1 MRVLAR
7 FLTDGAATLAP
18 DADNAVNDDN
28 DDVKWLLGDG
38 SSSVDVTSRVRTDVR
53 VADAQVVGVRKAET
67 TEEDHGLVLTGLSPG
82 VTRVSSDGVVARSRE
97 GYWRPRGGYGGRAE
111 GRTRDDEKN
120 SFPLLPMYLCSRN
133 DKWKQPWQ

>member
-18 DADNAVNDDN
+18 DADNAVNDDD

-82 VTRVSSDGVVARSRE
+82 VTRVSSDGVVDGSHEGEFRRGCCPESR
-97 GYWRPRGGYGGRAE
+97 GLVASAGRL
-111 GRTRDDEKN
+111 R
-120 SFPLLPMYLCSRN
+120 
-133 DKWKQPWQ
+133 